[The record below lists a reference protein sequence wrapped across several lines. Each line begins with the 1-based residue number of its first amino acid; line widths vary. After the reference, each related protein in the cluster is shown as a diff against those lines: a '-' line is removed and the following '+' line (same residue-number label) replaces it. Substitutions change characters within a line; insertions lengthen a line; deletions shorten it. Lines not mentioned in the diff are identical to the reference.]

1 MPDGNRARICHTTN
15 AHFWK
20 FHAAMLCCS
29 VPVYSAVCLTREVII
44 YGRKKQ
50 KEKNTL
56 HQNPRGAGKDSEEKE
71 KKQDHEKSGARFDH
85 YRHYLFLNAAYH
97 RYYALY
103 RGDRPHGVCAG
114 LRRHKLRR

>member
-1 MPDGNRARICHTTN
+1 
-15 AHFWK
+15 
-20 FHAAMLCCS
+20 MLCCS

-71 KKQDHEKSGARFDH
+71 KKQQELKKAK
-85 YRHYLFLNAAYH
+85 
-97 RYYALY
+97 ALKDSE
-103 RGDRPHGVCAG
+103 GTVSEEE
-114 LRRHKLRR
+114 LEI